1 MFRAECQKYDPQ
13 IFKPAPIAI
22 AFELSGHDPTK
33 LDAVL
38 DMPLLD
44 AQKLSILKAKN
55 NFLEWY
61 ANKMIMEEN

>member
-1 MFRAECQKYDPQ
+1 MFHSECEKYNPG
-13 IFKPAPIAI
+13 IFNQTPFAM
-22 AFELSGHDPTK
+22 AFDLADGDATK
-33 LDAVL
+33 LNYVL